1 MEPKRLQ
8 KVSRLIQKEM
18 GEILQQ
24 ESRTHFGGAMITV
37 TRVNITADLSIAR
50 LNLSIFPLGKET
62 TESIFKLI
70 VEKRSYLRNI
80 LAQRIRNQ
88 IRIIP
93 NLQFF
98 IDDSLDYIEN
108 IERLLKE

>member
-1 MEPKRLQ
+1 
-8 KVSRLIQKEM
+8 
-18 GEILQQ
+18 
-24 ESRTHFGGAMITV
+24 MITV